1 MSELKWV
8 YFPSGRCCT
17 DIESHGGRLVLHAFV
32 GGEWAVTRSNRRGI
46 LERGEYIHLTGSAK
60 GEPKGA
66 DLNEAMAL
74 ALASAEAIRDK
85 ERPVQ
90 EYVQLRIEDAE

>member
-8 YFPSGRCCT
+8 SFPSGRYCT

-60 GEPKGA
+60 GEPKGE
-66 DLNEAMAL
+66 DMTEAMAL
-74 ALASAEAIRDK
+74 AIASAEAVRDK
-85 ERPVQ
+85 ERPAQ
-90 EYVQLRIEDAE
+90 ANVQLRIEDAE